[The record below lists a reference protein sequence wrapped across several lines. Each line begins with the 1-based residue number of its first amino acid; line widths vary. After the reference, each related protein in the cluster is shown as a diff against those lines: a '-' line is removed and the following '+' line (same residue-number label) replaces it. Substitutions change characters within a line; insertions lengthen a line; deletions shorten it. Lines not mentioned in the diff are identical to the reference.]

1 MKNRLCVKFFPPA
14 AIAIASAFLCAGT
27 ALGQSQSLPNG
38 VARAPITGSKV
49 SLPLSGP
56 AKVNITGP
64 TKPKSSIANPGDAGK
79 LAHTFLQITGKATGS
94 PMAFGPPYAGYGY
107 ETPQSL
113 ACVYGLVTG
122 EGSACNP
129 NNPKLATVHSSEG
142 SQYIVVVDA
151 FDSYSTIYNDLSSFS
166 AQFGLPQITTSNL
179 QVWYTAY
186 GNAATPPAPFAG
198 CNLSEPFGL
207 PLSAAGTGWD
217 IEESLDVE
225 MAHSMAPGATI
236 ILLEA
241 QSNSLVDLAC
251 AESLA
256 YEIPAALGG
265 TAFEVSN
272 SWGGGEYSGETGW
285 DAMFT
290 AAPNAVYLASSGDS
304 PGVSYPSASPY
315 VISAG
320 GSSISRNPITFNY
333 EAHSVWDLDGGGPSA
348 YELLAPFQTDT
359 PSPGTMRAT
368 PDISFDAN
376 PQTGVWMLNSSYYGV
391 PTWFIVGGT
400 SVASPALAGIINSAG
415 AFAASTQAEG
425 TAIYGRTGVTR
436 ITSGHCGP
444 YNGYAAAALYDYC
457 TGVGDAKG
465 FKGK

>member
-1 MKNRLCVKFFPPA
+1 V
-14 AIAIASAFLCAGT
+14 S
-27 ALGQSQSLPNG
+27 
-38 VARAPITGSKV
+38 ITS
-49 SLPLSGP
+49 
-56 AKVNITGP
+56 P
-64 TKPKSSIANPGDAGK
+64 TKPKSSIAKPGDAGK

-94 PMAFGPPYAGYGY
+94 PMAFGPPFSGFGY
-107 ETPQSL
+107 ETPESL

-122 EGSACNP
+122 EGTACNP
-129 NNPKLATVHSSEG
+129 NNTSLDAVHSSKG
-142 SQYIVVVDA
+142 SQYIVIVDA
-151 FDSYSTIYNDLSSFS
+151 YDSSATISSDLSSFS
-166 AQFGLPQITTSNL
+166 AQFGLPQVTTTNF
-179 QVWYTAY
+179 QVWYATY
-186 GNAATPPAPFAG
+186 GNPASPPAPFAG
-198 CNLSEPFGL
+198 CNFGATFGL
-207 PLSAAGTGWD
+207 PTSAAGTGWD

-241 QSNSLVDLAC
+241 QSNSLADLAC

-256 YEIPAALGG
+256 YEIPGLLGG

-272 SWGGGEYSGETGW
+272 SWGSGEYSGETGW
-285 DAMFT
+285 DTMFT
-290 AAPNAVYLASSGDS
+290 AAANAVYLASSGDS

-320 GSSISRNPITFNY
+320 GSSISRNPVTFDF

-348 YELLAPFQTDT
+348 YESLAPFQSDV
-359 PSPGTMRAT
+359 PGSTRDT

-376 PQTGVWMLNSSYYGV
+376 PNTGVWMLNSSYYGL

-415 AFAASTQAEG
+415 AFAASTEAEG
-425 TAIYGRTGVTR
+425 TAIYGRTGVTK
-436 ITSGHCGP
+436 ISTGHCGP
-444 YNGYAAAALYDYC
+444 YNGYAAASLYNYC

>member
-1 MKNRLCVKFFPPA
+1 MKSRLCVKFFPLA

-27 ALGQSQSLPNG
+27 ALGQSKSLPRG
-38 VARAPITGSKV
+38 LARAPITV
-49 SLPLSGP
+49 SAPSARLSGP
-56 AKVNITGP
+56 PTVNITSP
-64 TKPKSSIANPGDAGK
+64 TKPKSSMAKPGDAGK

-94 PMAFGPPYAGYGY
+94 PMAFGPPFSGFGY
-107 ETPQSL
+107 ETPESL

-122 EGSACNP
+122 EGTACNP
-129 NNPKLATVHSSEG
+129 NNTSLDAVHSSRG
-142 SQYIVVVDA
+142 SQAIVIVDA
-151 FDSYSTIYNDLSSFS
+151 FDSYATISGDLSSFS
-166 AQFGLPQITTSNL
+166 AQFGLPQINSSNF
-179 QVWYTAY
+179 QVWYTSY
-186 GNAATPPAPFAG
+186 GDTTGPGFTGCSSASFGVPP
-198 CNLSEPFGL
+198 
-207 PLSAAGTGWD
+207 SAAGTGWD

-241 QSNSLVDLAC
+241 QSNSFADLGC

-256 YEIPAALGG
+256 NVFTGVLGVNAL
-265 TAFEVSN
+265 EVSN
-272 SWGGGEYSGETGW
+272 SWGGGEFSGETGW

-290 AAPNAVYLASSGDS
+290 AAPNVVYLASSGDN
-304 PGVSYPSASPY
+304 PGVSWPSASPY
-315 VISAG
+315 ALSAG
-320 GSSISRNPITFNY
+320 GSSISRNPVTFDY

-348 YELLAPFQTDT
+348 YEPQPTFQSDV
-359 PSPGTMRAT
+359 PGSTRDT

-376 PQTGVWMLNSSYYGV
+376 PNTGVWMLNSSYYGF

-415 AFAASTQAEG
+415 AFAASTEAEG
-425 TAIYGRTGVTR
+425 TAIYGRTGVTK

-444 YNGYAAAALYDYC
+444 YNGYAAASLYDYC

>member
-1 MKNRLCVKFFPPA
+1 MKNRLCVRFFSPA
-14 AIAIASAFLCAGT
+14 AIAIASSILWGGT
-27 ALGQSQSLPNG
+27 ALGQSRLLPNG
-38 VARAPITGSKV
+38 VARAPITASRV

-56 AKVNITGP
+56 AKVNITSP
-64 TKPKSSIANPGDAGK
+64 SKPKSSIANPGDAGK
-79 LAHTFLQITGKATGS
+79 LAHTFLQITGEATGS
-94 PMAFGPPYAGYGY
+94 PLAFGPPYSGYGY

-142 SQYIVVVDA
+142 SQYIVLVDA
-151 FDSYSTIYNDLSSFS
+151 YDSHSTIYNDLSSFS

-179 QVWYTAY
+179 QVWFTAY

-198 CNLSEPFGL
+198 CSSQAFGV

-225 MAHSMAPGATI
+225 MAHAMAPGATI

-256 YEIPAALGG
+256 SAIPAALGG

-272 SWGGGEYSGETGW
+272 SWGGGEFNGETGW
-285 DAMFT
+285 DTMFT

-320 GSSISRNPITFNY
+320 GSSISRNPITFNF

-348 YELLAPFQTDT
+348 YELLAPFQTGT

-376 PQTGVWMLNSSYYGV
+376 PHTGVWMLNSSYYGSPV
-391 PTWFIVGGT
+391 WFIVGGT

-425 TAIYGRTGVTR
+425 TAIYGRTGVTT
-436 ITSGHCGP
+436 ISTGHCGP

-457 TGVGDAKG
+457 TGVGDTKG